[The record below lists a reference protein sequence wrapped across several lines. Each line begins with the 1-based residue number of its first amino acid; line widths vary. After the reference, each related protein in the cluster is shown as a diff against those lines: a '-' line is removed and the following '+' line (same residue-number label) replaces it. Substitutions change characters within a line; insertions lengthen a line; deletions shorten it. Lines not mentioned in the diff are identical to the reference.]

1 PEPVTPLGVEVA
13 EPAHLKGQD
22 GLERDDDRRALV
34 RGERDACGAGATG
47 SRLPRHVMV
56 DRGHRPRGA
65 LAEPARR
72 RAAAPHVPPPPRR
85 VLVERRVRA
94 ALVEVHGSP
103 EPEELRRQARCAG
116 LRLADGTDA
125 PRAIAR
131 ARRAI
136 RKDRDLL
143 AVETDVAFPET
154 ELGEAR
160 GVHHEPPLAP
170 PREARLPD

>member
-1 PEPVTPLGVEVA
+1 
-13 EPAHLKGQD
+13 
-22 GLERDDDRRALV
+22 RALV

-56 DRGHRPRGA
+56 DRGHRLRGA
-65 LAEPARR
+65 LVEPARGR
-72 RAAAPHVPPPPRR
+72 DAAARVPAPSRR
-85 VLVERRVRA
+85 VLVERRLRA
-94 ALVEVHGSP
+94 ALGAVHGGP
-103 EPEELRRQARCAG
+103 APGERGRQARCAG

-160 GVHHEPPLAP
+160 GIHHEPPLGP
-170 PREARLPD
+170 PREARLLDRAGAGIEGEIGAQ